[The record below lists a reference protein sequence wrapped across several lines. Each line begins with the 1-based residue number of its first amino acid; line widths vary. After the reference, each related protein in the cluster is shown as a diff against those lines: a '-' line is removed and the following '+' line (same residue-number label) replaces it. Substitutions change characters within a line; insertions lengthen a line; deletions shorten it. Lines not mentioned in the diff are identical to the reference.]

1 MVPPAF
7 IACAIS
13 ECTVTGTARFSY
25 GVVPLREQRGERG
38 FHHLADR
45 LAHTDDSLNSYLITC
60 LDAGFIIRDYT
71 HPHVNVKKNA
81 FSFDSSLRPPLHLSK
96 IYESVR

>member
-45 LAHTDDSLNSYLITC
+45 LAHTDDSLNSYMITC
-60 LDAGFIIRDYT
+60 LDAGFIGRDYT
-71 HPHVNVKKNA
+71 HTEGDVKNER
-81 FSFDSSLRPPLHLSK
+81 FV
-96 IYESVR
+96 I